1 MKRRAFLSE
10 VCRETRA
17 GFTLIEVVV
26 ASVIMV
32 VLAAVTIPQVLD
44 ALDKKRIE
52 DTRDALVDLHYGIVN
67 SNATGFMNV
76 VRTTANNAATGVAPG
91 KLTEL
96 SEPIVQSN
104 TLYPT
109 SCTSVA
115 QGTFATNSTGYF
127 SNVASTTWTLG
138 GPFISRVVSATDGL
152 ALPIG
157 QLQNTI
163 VRTANPNTQPAW
175 IQLRINNVNPGDAD
189 ALDQRIDG
197 VAGPSVGT
205 IQYTTSGGVSTVNY
219 LIPVPNRC

>member
-1 MKRRAFLSE
+1 MSIDQRQSAATKHPRS
-10 VCRETRA
+10 

-26 ASVIMV
+26 ASAIMV

-52 DTRDALVDLHYGIVN
+52 DTRDMLLELHYGIVN
-67 SNATGFMNV
+67 TDNTGFLNV
-76 VRTTANNAATGVAPG
+76 VRTGASATNTSPAPG

-96 SEPIVQSN
+96 SEPIVSQS

-127 SNVASTTWTLG
+127 NNTAATTWTLG
-138 GPFISRVVSATDGL
+138 GPFIDRVVSATDGL

-163 VRTANPNTQPAW
+163 VRTANPNTTPAW
-175 IQLRINNVNPGDAD
+175 IELRINNVSVNDAA
-189 ALDQRIDG
+189 ALDVRLDG
-197 VAGPSVGT
+197 VADPNAGT
-205 IQYTTSGGVSTVNY
+205 IQYTTSGSLATVSY